1 MLNKDKKV
9 WVYFNL
15 HKLLFSV
22 KQGNKV
28 IYKTRNIIL
37 KDVEYV
43 VWQSGRQR
51 VLDERKKN
59 VHAFVKGYVVDS
71 LEMPPE
77 VSQRLSNSIIPVTYN
92 PYDYHTFTTKDGHHP
107 VKKSEYAILEAPEGL
122 KPKVTA
128 YGAMGSLL
136 TLSDEFPEDQY
147 LKLIVPSKDGGFEF
161 QYDKAVVEDAI
172 EPDYKIGY

>member
-1 MLNKDKKV
+1 MLNKNKKV

-15 HKLLFSV
+15 HKKLFSV

-28 IYKTRNIIL
+28 IDHTRKIII

-77 VSQRLSNSIIPVTYN
+77 VSIPVTYN
-92 PYDYHTFTTKDGHHP
+92 PYEYHTFTTKDGHHP
-107 VKKSEYAILEAPEGL
+107 VKKSEYAVLEAPEGS
-122 KPKVTA
+122 KPSVTA

-161 QYDKAVVEDAI
+161 QYDKPVVEYEI

>member
-51 VLDERKKN
+51 FRD
-59 VHAFVKGYVVDS
+59 
-71 LEMPPE
+71 
-77 VSQRLSNSIIPVTYN
+77 
-92 PYDYHTFTTKDGHHP
+92 
-107 VKKSEYAILEAPEGL
+107 
-122 KPKVTA
+122 
-128 YGAMGSLL
+128 
-136 TLSDEFPEDQY
+136 
-147 LKLIVPSKDGGFEF
+147 
-161 QYDKAVVEDAI
+161 
-172 EPDYKIGY
+172 